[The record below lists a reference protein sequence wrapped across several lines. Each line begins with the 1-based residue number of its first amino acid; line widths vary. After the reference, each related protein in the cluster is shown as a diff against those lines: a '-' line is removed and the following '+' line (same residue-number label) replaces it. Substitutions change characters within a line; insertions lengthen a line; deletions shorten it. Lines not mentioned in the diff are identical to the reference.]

1 MNNPMRRA
9 VFLDRDGTLIEEV
22 NFLSDPQQVS
32 LFPGTIEAL
41 RLLRDKGFL
50 LVVVTNQS
58 GVGRGLFGED
68 SVASVH
74 SRIQELTGDL
84 IDAFY
89 FCPHLPDEGCECRK
103 PSDGML
109 RSAVDEF
116 NIDLAH
122 SWMVGDK
129 SLDVMTGLGVGMKS
143 ILVRTG
149 YGSAHESAL
158 SEKSHFAVDE
168 IKQAAE
174 LIIGLDENGDT
185 Y

>member
-1 MNNPMRRA
+1 MSEAVRKA

-22 NFLSDPQQVS
+22 NFLSDPEQVS
-32 LFPGTIEAL
+32 LFSGTVEAL
-41 RLLRDKGFL
+41 KLLRSKGFL
-50 LVVVTNQS
+50 LIVVTNQS
-58 GVGRGLFGED
+58 GVGRGLFNED

-109 RSAVDEF
+109 RSAVDDF
-116 NIDLAH
+116 KIDLAQ
-122 SWMVGDK
+122 SWMIGDK

-149 YGSAHESAL
+149 YGSEHESAL

-168 IKQAAE
+168 IKEAAE
-174 LIIGLDENGDT
+174 LIIGFDENGET